1 MPNLTISI
9 DESIVRGAR
18 IKAIQEGTSVSAKVR
33 DFLRLYVEGTDTQAT
48 SPQQTATARL
58 MQSIADAAQ
67 ASAPS
72 ASVAVG
78 GSLRSTLYADDFR
91 LTAREALVSGPATP
105 AV

>member
-48 SPQQTATARL
+48 LPQQSATARL

-67 ASAPS
+67 ASAPGT
-72 ASVAVG
+72 SVGGA
-78 GSLRSTLYADDFR
+78 GSLRSALYADDFR
-91 LTAREALVSGPATP
+91 RLAREALVSDPATP